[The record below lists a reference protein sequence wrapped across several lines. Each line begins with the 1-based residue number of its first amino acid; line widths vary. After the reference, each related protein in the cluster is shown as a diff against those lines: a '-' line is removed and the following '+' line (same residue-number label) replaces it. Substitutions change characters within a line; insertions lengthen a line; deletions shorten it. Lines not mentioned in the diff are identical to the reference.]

1 MKKQGRFSTKMLI
14 LIPVFV
20 IGIISIISSV
30 LAVKNIRKVNENATQ
45 IANGYMV
52 CIADL
57 GSIQTETEKIH
68 RLGLSHIVATDLDS
82 MISLVDVI
90 RAEQTVLDGY
100 LSDFERF
107 IDDSDRENYEAILS
121 YYEGLKYENAN
132 LMAYS
137 ASGNR

>member
-1 MKKQGRFSTKMLI
+1 MKKQGRFSTKMII

-57 GSIQTETEKIH
+57 GSIQTEKD
-68 RLGLSHIVATDLDS
+68 SSAWIVTYCS
-82 MISLVDVI
+82 
-90 RAEQTVLDGY
+90 
-100 LSDFERF
+100 
-107 IDDSDRENYEAILS
+107 
-121 YYEGLKYENAN
+121 
-132 LMAYS
+132 
-137 ASGNR
+137 NRS

>member
-1 MKKQGRFSTKMLI
+1 MII

-57 GSIQTETEKIH
+57 G
-68 RLGLSHIVATDLDS
+68 
-82 MISLVDVI
+82 
-90 RAEQTVLDGY
+90 
-100 LSDFERF
+100 FN
-107 IDDSDRENYEAILS
+107 SDRNRKDS
-121 YYEGLKYENAN
+121 
-132 LMAYS
+132 S
-137 ASGNR
+137 AWIVTYCSNRS